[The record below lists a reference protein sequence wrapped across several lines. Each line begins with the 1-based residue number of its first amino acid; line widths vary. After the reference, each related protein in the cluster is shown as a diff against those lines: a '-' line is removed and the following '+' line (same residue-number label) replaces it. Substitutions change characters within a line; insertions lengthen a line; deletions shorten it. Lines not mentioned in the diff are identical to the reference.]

1 MKVVI
6 LAGGL
11 GTRLAEYTADL
22 PKPMVQIG
30 GKPILWH
37 IMNFYASYGY
47 DDFYIA
53 LGYKGGCVKE
63 YFLNYATL
71 QSDFTVDL
79 ATGHVQCLRKS
90 QTSWKVTLVETGQHS
105 MTGGRLKRMQPYLDD
120 TFLLTYGDGLSNV
133 NLEKLVR
140 FHQHHKRLITVT
152 AVRPTA
158 RFGELEI
165 VEGQVTHFLEK
176 PQTNVGWING
186 GFFVVEP
193 SFLQQIED
201 DDTILEKQ
209 PLENA
214 AKQGQLSAYQHDGFW
229 HCMDTLRDL
238 KSLEALWKTGDAPW
252 NRSNL

>member
-11 GTRLAEYTADL
+11 GTRLAEYTSDL

-37 IMNFYASYGY
+37 IMNFYAAYGY

-53 LGYKGGCVKE
+53 LGYKGECIKE

-71 QSDFTVDL
+71 NSDFTVDL
-79 ATGHVQCLRKS
+79 AAGHVQCLRQS
-90 QTSWKVTLVETGQHS
+90 QITWKVTLVETGQHS
-105 MTGGRLKRMQPYLDD
+105 MTGGRLKRMQPYLDH

-133 NLEKLVR
+133 NLEQLVK
-140 FHQHHKRLITVT
+140 FHQEKNRMITVT

-165 VEGQVTHFLEK
+165 TNGQVTHFLEK

-186 GFFVVEP
+186 GFFVIEP
-193 SFLQQIED
+193 AFLDLIED
-201 DDTILEKQ
+201 DSTILEKE

-214 AKQGQLSAYQHDGFW
+214 AKQGQLSAYQHDSFW
-229 HCMDTLRDL
+229 HCMDTVRDL
-238 KSLEALWKTGDAPW
+238 KSLETLWQTGDAPW
-252 NRSNL
+252 KL